1 MSESVADAPEMTEAE
16 AVVQAQIK
24 AYNSHDLE
32 SFLAFYA
39 EAVQIYDGNAVLLRD
54 GREALREEYTKR
66 FARTELNVEL
76 LGRLTVGEWVY
87 DKEIVTGVKERPVVS
102 MTAYRVRN
110 GLIDTVRMH
119 K

>member
-76 LGRLTVGEWVY
+76 LGRGGTSPIGIFASLSARLE
-87 DKEIVTGVKERPVVS
+87 KK
-102 MTAYRVRN
+102 
-110 GLIDTVRMH
+110 